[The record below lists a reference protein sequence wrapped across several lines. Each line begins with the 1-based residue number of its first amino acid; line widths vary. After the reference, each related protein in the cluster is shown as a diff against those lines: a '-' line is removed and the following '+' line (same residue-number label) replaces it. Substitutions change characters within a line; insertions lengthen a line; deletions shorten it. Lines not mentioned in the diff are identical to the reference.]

1 MAEQLKETLT
11 DAVIATG
18 QDIVGALQNANVG
31 LRKTRLLN
39 VEAHPLWVAIRERSE
54 AIGFARHA
62 AFIDRVFCQNPNGTN
77 VNMKQTAA
85 EQAACKDDCATDPC
99 KPYREEFDAIK
110 SARAHLAHGVNA
122 YQLLKTATEI
132 FLLLECG
139 VAIHPPKGDDGEY
152 VLPKDGDGNDVL
164 SLPQPLVRIPDD
176 VPEENKTWEGIA
188 SKLKEYLGDSTAT
201 PYIDLIVESKFS
213 NEPTTNIALCAG
225 LLQRRVSCPCL
236 LELIWSYW
244 HEEGML
250 AQTLNALSLRFQNR
264 RYPGKKID
272 PLAELELDPLRGINN
287 LLWGYI
293 QDEPHHLTVQRRA
306 YEYEHHYGIRVL
318 GRAVP
323 TLRPADR
330 RSKFIEAFHTLL
342 NKSSIFYEAD
352 ADTTVVADGFPVL
365 NALKEV
371 HMILAMGAHNQ
382 YGDLPWTSRAEM
394 LVQQWL
400 LARPEIREFIGGRIM
415 VPYPEGWMGG
425 VDTMKKLQGWSD
437 DSALQFRNLGI
448 FGERLLLSIRHQ
460 TWIDINDQEEA
471 RTWARYWQEEV
482 QGYIHAYRAVSGVDL
497 SNSEFVDSTL
507 PAVLLRER
515 LAGQQRRAV
524 TGKR

>member
-62 AFIDRVFCQNPNGTN
+62 EFIDRVFCSGGGGS
-77 VNMKQTAA
+77 TAY
-85 EQAACKDDCATDPC
+85 EQAACKDDPKEDPC
-99 KPYREEFDAIK
+99 KTYREEFDCIK
-110 SARAHLAHGVNA
+110 GARAHLAHGVNA

-132 FLLLECG
+132 FLMLECG
-139 VAIHPPKGDDGEY
+139 VAILPPKNATTGQYDDDGDPD
-152 VLPKDGDGNDVL
+152 LPNK
-164 SLPQPLVRIPDD
+164 LVRIPDD

-188 SKLKEYLGDSTAT
+188 SKLKEYLGDSAST
-201 PYIDLIVESKFS
+201 PYIDLIVESKFKD
-213 NEPTTNIALCAG
+213 EPVTNIALCAG
-225 LLQRRVSCPCL
+225 LLKRRVACPCL

-250 AQTLNALSLRFQNR
+250 AQTFNALSLRFQNR

-293 QDEPHHLTVQRRA
+293 QNEPHHLTVQRRA

-342 NKSSIFYEAD
+342 NKSSVFYEAD

-382 YGDLPWTSRAEM
+382 YGDLPWTARAEM

-415 VPYPEGWMGG
+415 VPYPESWMGS
-425 VDTMKKLQGWSD
+425 VDSMKKLQRWSD

-497 SNSEFVDSTL
+497 SNSEFVDSTM
-507 PAVLLRER
+507 PAVLLRGR
-515 LAGQQRRAV
+515 LAEQQRRAV